1 MLATMAELRGGLDGL
16 RATHT
21 FERVE
26 LEVGC
31 GDGGFLD
38 FLAGANPTTLYL
50 GFEKDLVWAGKAAR
64 RVAGLP
70 NARVWC
76 ADIRAVFEG
85 IAGLGRAQALWMNC
99 PDPWPKDRHAARRLS
114 AEDYVDWLARIL
126 LQGGHFHLAT
136 DVESYH
142 RELTELFQARA
153 NHWNLLTPAP
163 RAAIS
168 YRTKFETRWRAEG
181 RTMYHLG
188 AELADPVPTDALA
201 RYDNAYIAAQLAAL
215 PPTMPKHDQEL
226 ARGTRVARTI
236 RPRGKPNALTVAVG
250 HTELPVHIVARLELD
265 AHGWSWTNQQDW
277 LLLRDDVDCLFEL
290 LRSAPVD
297 TSWVSDA

>member
-201 RYDNAYIAAQLAAL
+201 RYDNAQTR
-215 PPTMPKHDQEL
+215 P
-226 ARGTRVARTI
+226 GTCTRYTGGAHHSATRQTQRPDCSSRPHRTAGTHCG
-236 RPRGKPNALTVAVG
+236 PAGAGCTW
-250 HTELPVHIVARLELD
+250 LELD
-265 AHGWSWTNQQDW
+265 Q
-277 LLLRDDVDCLFEL
+277 
-290 LRSAPVD
+290 SAGLAAAARRRRLSV
-297 TSWVSDA
+297 